1 MGRDLVLEELPLAKN
16 GRGVEAFLREAEC
29 MRKGN
34 ERADD
39 PEEGNDEDKVVGQWL
54 GRVTR
59 NSFIFSARSVSH
71 ENAGDVGNGSFV
83 DNHVNEVM
91 ACG

>member
-1 MGRDLVLEELPLAKN
+1 MGRDLVVEELLLARN
-16 GRGVEAFLREAEC
+16 ARGVEAFEAEI

-34 ERADD
+34 ERAED

-59 NSFIFSARSVSH
+59 NSFIFSARSASH
-71 ENAGDVGNGSFV
+71 ENVGDVGNGLFV
-83 DNHVNEVM
+83 DNHVNEVVV
-91 ACG
+91 